1 MASDLF
7 ITLEILFTF
16 GVMYLVGGALIGKF
30 VIEPAIK
37 RMTGTEILAESSS
50 QERLK
55 LLEEY
60 RQRQERTG
68 RSRFFYWYIYIGYRY
83 GKYYLLLMFLIF
95 LVVILKVVNF
105 IP

>member
-7 ITLEILFTF
+7 LTLEILFAI
-16 GVMYLVGGALIGKF
+16 GVLYLIGGALIGKL
-30 VIEPAIK
+30 VIEPSIK
-37 RMTGTEILAESSS
+37 RMTGSEVGAESSS
-50 QERLK
+50 QERLR

-60 RQRQERTG
+60 KQMQERTG

-83 GKYYLLLMFLIF
+83 GKFYLLLMFLAF
-95 LVVILKVVNF
+95 VVLILKVLNF